1 VRHQVIDCLILH
13 NSLLPISETAWFN
26 LFNRSCREECSVK
39 RTFAIRLGL
48 AGLMSCAAMAITTTA
63 DAAQPAIS
71 NSSTGWIC
79 TRWISNPPG
88 TVCINAESK
97 GYDAKYSN
105 DSSTSHVVDFNLV
118 RPGKPNIGDQGAFTA
133 APGSTHTY
141 FFATGNLGCAQVY
154 VYARVEG
161 WTIFSNLESV
171 AGRC

>member
-1 VRHQVIDCLILH
+1 M
-13 NSLLPISETAWFN
+13 
-26 LFNRSCREECSVK
+26 K

-63 DAAQPAIS
+63 DAAQAAIPQ
-71 NSSTGWIC
+71 SSTGFIC
-79 TRWISNPPG
+79 THWKIPTMPFG
-88 TVCINAESK
+88 TVCINAESN
-97 GYDAKYSN
+97 GYDASYTN
-105 DSSTSHVVDFNLV
+105 DSSASHVVDFNLV

-161 WTIFSNLESV
+161 WNIFSNLLD
-171 AGRC
+171 APGGPPC